1 MSATRAVIETVWRL
15 EAPRLIGGLT
25 RVVRDLALAEDLAH
39 DALLAALEQWP
50 RDGIPQNPG
59 AWLMAAARHR
69 AVDALRRGRML
80 DEKHATLLAET
91 PRMGL
96 PVELED
102 GGDDTLRLIFI
113 ACHPVL
119 AREARVALTLRLVA
133 GLSVAEIARAFR
145 AGEPTI
151 AQRIV
156 RAKRTLGE
164 AHVPFQMPTGA
175 ALVERLPSVLEVLY
189 LVFNEGYAASVGDDL
204 LRPEL
209 CAEAMR
215 LGRMLS
221 ARLPHEAEVHGL
233 LALMEL
239 QASRLRARVD
249 ASGNPVLLTEQ
260 RRGLWDRAL
269 LQHGLAALAKAEALS
284 RPLGVYA
291 LQAAIAACHARAPSV
306 EATDW
311 PRVVAIYDA
320 LLEVTGSPIVALN
333 RAVAVGMTDRPAEA
347 LALVDALGDEASLS
361 DFHLVPA
368 VRGDLLLKL
377 GRRAEASQEF
387 ERAAARATNRR
398 ERALLLRRAGDA
410 SLPQQ

>member
-1 MSATRAVIETVWRL
+1 MSVTRVAVETVWRL

-39 DALLAALEQWP
+39 DALVAALEQWP
-50 RDGIPQNPG
+50 RDGLPHNPG
-59 AWLMAAARHR
+59 AWLMATARHR

-80 DEKHATLLAET
+80 ADKHAMLEAEA
-91 PRMGL
+91 PRAAL
-96 PVELED
+96 PVELDD

-133 GLSVAEIARAFR
+133 GLTVPELARAYR
-145 AGEPTI
+145 ASEPTI
-151 AQRIV
+151 AQRLV

-164 AHVPFQMPTGA
+164 ARVPFELPTGA
-175 ALVERLPSVLEVLY
+175 ALVARLPSVLEVIY
-189 LVFNEGYAASVGDDL
+189 LVFNEGYAASRGDDL

-221 ARLPHEAEVHGL
+221 ARLPEEAEVHGL
-233 LALMEL
+233 VALMEL

-249 ASGNPVLLTEQ
+249 AAGDPVLLTEQ
-260 RRGLWDRAL
+260 RRSLWDRAL
-269 LQHGLAALAKAEALS
+269 IQHGLAALAQAEARA

-306 EATDW
+306 DATDW
-311 PRVVAIYDA
+311 PRIVALYDA
-320 LLEVTGSPIVALN
+320 LLAVTGSPIVALN
-333 RAVAVGMTDRPAEA
+333 RAVAVGMADGPEA
-347 LALVDALGDEASLS
+347 GLILVDELVDLPSLR

-368 VRGDLLLKL
+368 VQGDLLLKL
-377 GRRAEASQEF
+377 GQ
-387 ERAAARATNRR
+387 RAAAGQAFARAAALATNQR
-398 ERALLLRRAGDA
+398 ERTLLLRRAAQATD
-410 SLPQQ
+410 SPS

>member
-387 ERAAARATNRR
+387 ERAAARATNSR